1 MGLVLIVGAL
11 VHPLSL
17 TRKLLEQSFNQSDQS
32 QSVSQL
38 VNLTRFGIV
47 LDETWNMREE
57 SLTSNIDPVYGEEV
71 EMFCDENV
79 REFLKR
85 ITNDVDVQRFTLES
99 SCTSWRWKMAEQIWS
114 TELILLLLGEG
125 SSGVNL
131 NCSSLVC
138 ACLLAASAALHTAM
152 VWCKAIVCY
161 DRKEASGAKLWC
173 WSVKNMTNQ
182 TWGRWFWTSFV

>member
-1 MGLVLIVGAL
+1 MCTAFQNPLIQGCSASLFFSTLCLPNVILMGLVLIVGAL

-99 SCTSWRWKMAEQIWS
+99 SCTSWRWKMADLIHWTDTSAAWRVEFWS
-114 TELILLLLGEG
+114 EPELLLSGLCLFVSSIG
-125 SSGVNL
+125 SVAHGNGL
-131 NCSSLVC
+131 
-138 ACLLAASAALHTAM
+138 M
-152 VWCKAIVCY
+152 
-161 DRKEASGAKLWC
+161 
-173 WSVKNMTNQ
+173 
-182 TWGRWFWTSFV
+182 